1 MFISTWVCLLFNN
14 LADYLKYHHYHNM
27 DDYFNDPAEAGQDGP
42 VALEAPPVV
51 VDRNAP
57 LK

>member
-1 MFISTWVCLLFNN
+1 
-14 LADYLKYHHYHNM
+14 M
-27 DDYFNDPAEAGQDGP
+27 DDYFNDPVEAGQDGP